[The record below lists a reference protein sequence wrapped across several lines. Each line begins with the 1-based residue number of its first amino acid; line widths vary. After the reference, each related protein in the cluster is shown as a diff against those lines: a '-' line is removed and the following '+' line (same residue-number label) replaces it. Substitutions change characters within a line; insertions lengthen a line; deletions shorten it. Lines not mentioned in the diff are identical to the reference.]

1 VNYPIAMNIIFARL
15 KPCIVLTVAISLAL
29 SSWTNSALAE
39 ESANLLEFAYKAND
53 YSAAANLA
61 REQLKENPKNA
72 LAHYYL
78 ANSLFKLKQYGEA
91 VEEYKQCIVLG
102 KGSQIESNARQGL
115 KSCSQFSLASDRP
128 SAVLTTPPVMA
139 ASRSNEEVALSSFKE
154 KVRLETEQKRHDL
167 LEACK
172 KEKKMAQERFDQT
185 VKHIRSENRGDS
197 EETIKSTIQS
207 AFEKYSSEESQI
219 TERYQKQVDQL
230 LKSSTVMAD
239 PKRNQQGSSRLVP
252 GSSGIYV
259 QSFENL
265 GDEDEAVNIPSENPM
280 KATAGKLGASG
291 TMTNRQKGF
300 SKGKVAK

>member
-1 VNYPIAMNIIFARL
+1 MNIIFATM
-15 KPCIVLTVAISLAL
+15 KPFIVLSVAISLAVCGL
-29 SSWTNSALAE
+29 TNSALAE
-39 ESANLLEFAYKAND
+39 GSANLLEFAYKAND
-53 YSAAANLA
+53 YSAVANLA
-61 REQLKENPKNA
+61 REQLKENPRNA

-102 KGSQIESNARQGL
+102 KGSQIESNARQAL
-115 KSCSQFSLASDRP
+115 KSCSQFALSPERP
-128 SAVLTTPPVMA
+128 SSLPSAPPAKA
-139 ASRSNEEVALSSFKE
+139 ASRSSEEVALSSFQE
-154 KVRLETEQKRHDL
+154 KVRLETEQKRNEL
-167 LEACK
+167 LESCN

-185 VKHIRSENRGDS
+185 VKHIRSENHGDS
-197 EETIKSTIQS
+197 EEAIKSTIQS
-207 AFEKYSSEESQI
+207 AFEKYSIEESQI
-219 TERYQKQVDQL
+219 TGRYQKQVDQL

-239 PKRNQQGSSRLVP
+239 PKRNKQGSSRLVP

-291 TMTNRQKGF
+291 TMPNRQKGF